1 MLERNKVIQQPTVV
15 DCISPEPVKTNVVV
29 KSLSG
34 TNLENI
40 IDENVKNT
48 NGHLERQST
57 SSASGIST
65 PSSNSREDNEKY
77 TQRFSNVLKLH

>member
-1 MLERNKVIQQPTVV
+1 MLERNKIIQQPI
-15 DCISPEPVKTNVVV
+15 DCLSPEPIKTNHVI

-34 TNLENI
+34 TNLENLSI
-40 IDENVKNT
+40 TDVQDNQIKST

-65 PSSNSREDNEKY
+65 PSSNSRDENEK
-77 TQRFSNVLKLH
+77 